1 MCEKNKVV
9 ISIIVVS
16 LNTNLKLKATINSIR
31 KQSYNKFEVIV
42 IDGLSKDES
51 IETIHKNKD
60 ILNKYLIE
68 KDDGIYDAMNKGIN
82 LAKGTWTIFLNSGD
96 IFHDENIL
104 LNFSKI
110 LEKKN
115 EDVIH
120 ADTVVRNE
128 NMKYNLYSKKFNHKT
143 HRIPFCH
150 QSSFT
155 KTSIL
160 SNNLF
165 NLKYKLSSDFDLF
178 LRLYKQKKIF
188 TKVNMVIAEIESGGL
203 SDVNRFRVLKENFD
217 ILKTN
222 KMLTI
227 SRLTIIFDFI
237 YLFISKII
245 KILIPKK
252 FLNYVLKLKYYLLQ
266 KIKKNNSL

>member
-51 IETIHKNKD
+51 IETIYKNKD

-68 KDDGIYDAMNKGIN
+68 KDDGIYDAMNKGIK
-82 LAKGTWTIFLNSGD
+82 LAEGTWTIFLNSGD
-96 IFHDENIL
+96 IFYDENIL

-110 LEKKN
+110 LEKKD

-128 NMKYNLYSKKFNHKT
+128 NMKYNLS
-143 HRIPFCH
+143 
-150 QSSFT
+150 
-155 KTSIL
+155 
-160 SNNLF
+160 
-165 NLKYKLSSDFDLF
+165 
-178 LRLYKQKKIF
+178 
-188 TKVNMVIAEIESGGL
+188 
-203 SDVNRFRVLKENFD
+203 
-217 ILKTN
+217 
-222 KMLTI
+222 
-227 SRLTIIFDFI
+227 
-237 YLFISKII
+237 SKILVQI
-245 KILIPKK
+245 NCISVSP
-252 FLNYVLKLKYYLLQ
+252 VPP
-266 KIKKNNSL
+266 

>member
-51 IETIHKNKD
+51 IETIYKNKD

-68 KDDGIYDAMNKGIN
+68 KDDGIYDAMNKGIK
-82 LAKGTWTIFLNSGD
+82 LAEGTWTIFLNSGD
-96 IFHDENIL
+96 IFYDENIL

-110 LEKKN
+110 LEKKD

-128 NMKYNLYSKKFNHKT
+128 NMKYNLSSKIFNHKT

-160 SNNLF
+160 NKNLF
-165 NLKYKLSSDFDLF
+165 NLKYKLSSDFELF
-178 LRLYKQKKIF
+178 LRLFKQKKKF
-188 TKVNMVIAEIESGGL
+188 TKVNMIIAEIESGGL
-203 SDVNRFRVLKENFD
+203 SDTNRFQVLKENFD

-222 KMLTI
+222 KMLTL
-227 SRLTIIFDFI
+227 SRSMIIFDFI

-245 KILIPKK
+245 KTLIPNK
-252 FLNYVLKLKYYLLQ
+252 FLNYVLKLKYYLL
-266 KIKKNNSL
+266 KKLNNSLV

>member
-1 MCEKNKVV
+1 MLEINKVV

-42 IDGLSKDES
+42 IDGSSKDES
-51 IETIHKNKD
+51 IETIYKNKD

-68 KDDGIYDAMNKGIN
+68 KDDGIYDAMNKGIK
-82 LAKGTWTIFLNSGD
+82 LAEGTWTIFLNSGD
-96 IFHDENIL
+96 IFYDENIL

-110 LEKKN
+110 LEKKD

-128 NMKYNLYSKKFNHKT
+128 NMKYNLSSKIFDHKT

-160 SNNLF
+160 SKNLF
-165 NLKYKLSSDFDLF
+165 NLKYKLSSDFELF
-178 LRLYKQKKIF
+178 LRLFKQKK
-188 TKVNMVIAEIESGGL
+188 NL
-203 SDVNRFRVLKENFD
+203 
-217 ILKTN
+217 
-222 KMLTI
+222 
-227 SRLTIIFDFI
+227 
-237 YLFISKII
+237 
-245 KILIPKK
+245 
-252 FLNYVLKLKYYLLQ
+252 LKL
-266 KIKKNNSL
+266 I